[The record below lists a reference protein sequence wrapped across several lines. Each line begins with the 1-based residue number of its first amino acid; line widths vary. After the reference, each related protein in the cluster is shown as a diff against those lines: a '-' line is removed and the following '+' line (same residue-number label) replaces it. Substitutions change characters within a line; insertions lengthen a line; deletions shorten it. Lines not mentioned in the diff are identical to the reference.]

1 MPILSEEDRRFYL
14 QNLPT
19 QAQIE
24 PDFFET
30 LTSAFDFV
38 VDEELSI
45 SSLLNNQGYDDR
57 NEEIKKMVDGGFDI
71 KPYTNVVG
79 EIDYARLSSDTG
91 TIKSDF
97 QLWGE
102 RRDILAKRRIENQN
116 VMERGSGL
124 AQFLGSMGAYMLDP
138 VNIATFPIAIG
149 TAYKGMSV
157 LSRALMT
164 GRDAAG
170 IAIATELAIQPLV
183 YQHKN
188 AIGSPYEFN
197 DALMAISTAAIG
209 SAALGVAAGGIAGYI
224 KKVKEKTAFIDVNQ
238 NVVKQGD
245 NFFVKQ
251 QIDVNGEK
259 LIELKQITSEQA
271 EILTTNNEISESLRM
286 LSSIEEQLLMQKNEQ
301 RITDDL
307 LKAYDNFTADN
318 GVSGWDVGSST
329 DLELRQKLEK
339 VLDNRQKELQKSQ
352 TFAEFFNL
360 KGKLNTQSFLDAGL
374 DPKDLNAFN
383 ANVQVGKQLFSSKG
397 KITVDGANE
406 QLLEMSYQY
415 YDATNPFYSVDLV
428 KDILQNPKKMVDDTV
443 DAELAEIQQRFDDL
457 QLETDTPLFIQKV
470 IEDDVEL
477 DAAIL
482 RDNEATTKALQGPN
496 LTYQDYF
503 VEPPPTAPISTVGSL
518 QRHLLNDEGLAEF
531 YDRDIANFNALDTND
546 IKIDGITSKE
556 YMKALDDQID
566 GIESV
571 RVCALG

>member
-1 MPILSEEDRRFYL
+1 MPILSKEDRRFYL

-24 PDFFET
+24 PDFLET

-57 NEEIKKMVDGGFDI
+57 NEEIKEMVDGGFNI

-79 EIDYARLSSDTG
+79 EIDYARLSTDTG

-102 RRDILAKRRIENQN
+102 RRDILAKRRAENQN

-170 IAIATELAIQPLV
+170 VAIATELAIQPLV

-209 SAALGVAAGGIAGYI
+209 SGVLGGAAGGIAGYI
-224 KKVKEKTAFIDVNQ
+224 KKVREKTAFIDVDQ

-251 QIDVNGEK
+251 EVDVNGETS
-259 LIELKQITSEQA
+259 IELKQITSEQA
-271 EILTTNNEISESLRM
+271 EILTKTNEVSESLKI
-286 LSSIEEQLLMQKNEQ
+286 LASIEEQLLFQKKP
-301 RITDDL
+301 RVTDDI
-307 LKAYDNFTADN
+307 LKAYDDFTVDN
-318 GVSGWDVGSST
+318 GVSGWDVGSNT

-339 VLDNRQKELQKSQ
+339 VLNNRQKELQKEQ
-352 TFAEFFNL
+352 TFAEFFEL
-360 KGKLNTQSFLDAGL
+360 KGKLNTQSFVDAGL

-383 ANVQVGKQLFSSKG
+383 ANFQVGKQLFSSKG
-397 KITVDGANE
+397 KVTVDGANE
-406 QLLEMSYQY
+406 QLLQMAYPY
-415 YDATNPFYSVDLV
+415 YDSTNPRYSVDLV
-428 KDILQNPKKMVDDTV
+428 YDIFENPKKMVDDTV

-457 QLETDTPLFIQKV
+457 QLEADTPLFIQKI

-482 RDNEATTKALQGPN
+482 RDNEATKTRLQTAT
-496 LTYQDYF
+496 LSYDDYV

-518 QRHLLNDEGLAEF
+518 QRHLLNDEGLAEV
-531 YDRDIANFNALDTND
+531 YDRDIANFNALDTDN